1 MEKYQSSPLV
11 FFPFPDRAGN
21 IPSDDSASAIITHNL
36 AAISERLE
44 RLVEVLDRRL
54 TGIQNEL
61 SRRQ

>member
-1 MEKYQSSPLV
+1 MEKYQSEPYW
-11 FFPFPDRAGN
+11 FPHRAGN
-21 IPSDDSASAIITHNL
+21 IPSDDSATAIIAHNL